1 MKDAIVTLLFGLL
14 AALILPFVAF
24 RYHKLFTILRFISD
38 WPPNQY
44 EHTPCEDNE
53 VTTESE
59 QGVVEAE
66 EPLQEAV
73 EAEELPQEA
82 VEAEELTKKS
92 VIEEAIGGICY
103 LGFKKTEAKK
113 AVNRVCNDRVF
124 TDAEELIKA
133 ALDRSNV

>member
-1 MKDAIVTLLFGLL
+1 MKDATITLLFGLL
-14 AALILPFVAF
+14 TALILPFVAF

-59 QGVVEAE
+59 QEVVEVE
-66 EPLQEAV
+66 ES
-73 EAEELPQEA
+73 PQEA
-82 VEAEELTKKS
+82 VEVEELTNKS
-92 VIEEAIGGICY
+92 IIEEAIGGICY
-103 LGFKKTEAKK
+103 LGVKKTEAKK
-113 AVNRVCNDRVF
+113 AVNRVCNNRVF